1 MGLLFSLLS
10 GVFLG
15 LFQALNGRAREALA
29 VRTGTVVLL
38 LVSSLILSVALIV
51 EGGAGGIFSVPLP
64 ALLLFGAAGLIHFS
78 LGWSLLS
85 LSQNLVGAGRT
96 GVLVGSTPIWAAILG
111 FAILGERLSVIAT
124 LGILLVVAGVIVVS
138 SERIPRE

>member
-29 VRTGTVVLL
+29 VRTGTAVLL
-38 LVSSLILSVALIV
+38 IVSTVILSVALLL
-51 EGGAGGIFSVPLP
+51 EGGAPGILSVPFP

-85 LSQNLVGAGRT
+85 VSQNLVGAGRT

-111 FAILGERLSVIAT
+111 FTLLQERLSLTAT
-124 LGILLVVAGVIVVS
+124 LGILLVVGGVVVVS
-138 SERIPRE
+138 SERIPPE

>member
-1 MGLLFSLLS
+1 MGLLLSLLS

-15 LFQALNGRAREALA
+15 LFQAFNGRAREALA

-38 LVSSLILSVALIV
+38 LVSTLILSVALVV
-51 EGGAGGIFSVPLP
+51 EGGVGALFSVGPS
-64 ALLLFGAAGLIHFS
+64 AFLLFGAAGLIHFG

-96 GVLVGSTPIWAAILG
+96 GVLVGSTPIITAVLG
-111 FAILGERLSVIAT
+111 LLILGERLSPPAT
-124 LGILLVVAGVIVVS
+124 LGILLVVAGVVVVS
-138 SERIPRE
+138 SERIPPE